1 MPREPHPADDI
12 SAVRALLPVSDTVAA
27 RLTRYAEL
35 LVQWQKAKNLVAPS
49 TLPELWRRHIAD
61 SAQIV
66 PLLGEA
72 RRIVDLGSGAGFPGL
87 VIAAFLADHIGD
99 GGVRPEVHLIEANG
113 RKAQFLR
120 TVARE
125 CGLPAIIHAER
136 IEAAIGTI
144 SGPVDAVTARA
155 LAPLGDLLTLAQPLM
170 AAGTVAVFHKGRD
183 FAHEKQIADAD
194 WTLDLVEVESR
205 TDPDAVLVRIRT
217 AAPRSVPR

>member
-1 MPREPHPADDI
+1 MPRETIEADDL
-12 SAVRALLPVSDTVAA
+12 SAVRALVPVSPETAV

-61 SAQIV
+61 SAQIM
-66 PLLGEA
+66 PLLGDA

-87 VIAAFLADHIGD
+87 VIAAFLADKIGD
-99 GGVRPEVHLIEANG
+99 GGVKPEVHLIESNG

-125 CGLPAIIHAER
+125 CGLPAVVHADR
-136 IEAAIGTI
+136 IEAAIGRI
-144 SGPVDAVTARA
+144 PGPVDAITARA
-155 LAPLGDLLTLAQPLM
+155 LASLGDLLTLARPLM

-183 FAHEKQIADAD
+183 FAHERQMADAD
-194 WTLDLVEVESR
+194 WSLDLVEQASR
-205 TDPDAVLVRIRT
+205 TDPDACLVQIRSAEPR
-217 AAPRSVPR
+217 AASR

>member
-1 MPREPHPADDI
+1 MPRETIEADDI
-12 SAVRALLPVSDTVAA
+12 SAVRALLPVSETVAA

-61 SAQIV
+61 SAQIM
-66 PLLGEA
+66 PLLGDA

-87 VIAAFLADHIGD
+87 VIAAFLADKVGD
-99 GGVRPEVHLIEANG
+99 GGVKPEVHLIESKG
-113 RKAQFLR
+113 GKAQFLR

-136 IEAAIGTI
+136 IEAAIGGI
-144 SGPVDAVTARA
+144 AGPVDAVTARA
-155 LAPLGDLLTLAQPLM
+155 LAPLGDLLRLAQPLM

-194 WTLDLVEVESR
+194 WALDLVEVESR
-205 TDPDAVLVRIRT
+205 TDPEACLVRIRT
-217 AAPRSVPR
+217 AEPRSSVR